1 MIVFAGRGHV
11 FAKSAHE
18 VGGFSTLD
26 LGLDVALLSRGQVST
41 VSFSYASQNTHAI
54 ETPWSLFKL
63 PHYAIKPYS
72 VCLRGLLGSKHV
84 EV

>member
-11 FAKSAHE
+11 FAKSAHA

-41 VSFSYASQNTHAI
+41 VSFSYASQNTHTI
-54 ETPWSLFKL
+54 KTPGASLSSPL
-63 PHYAIKPYS
+63 
-72 VCLRGLLGSKHV
+72 CN
-84 EV
+84 

>member
-26 LGLDVALLSRGQVST
+26 LGLDLALLSRGQVST
-41 VSFSYASQNTHAI
+41 VSFSYASQNTQHQTLEASLGSP
-54 ETPWSLFKL
+54 TMQLSLFCML
-63 PHYAIKPYS
+63 T
-72 VCLRGLLGSKHV
+72 RLLGSKHV